1 MNSLRSPALPRL
13 CAYLLL
19 IATAAMSGCQSRTTA
34 GSGRTERERDSII
47 GQSSIPGAGGVKKAL
62 DVADSSQ
69 ARVGKEDSIAN
80 AE

>member
-1 MNSLRSPALPRL
+1 MNILGFRALSRDRVL
-13 CAYLLL
+13 LLL
-19 IATAAMSGCQSRTTA
+19 IAALAAPACQSRTTA
-34 GSGRTERERDSII
+34 GSGRSERERDSII

-62 DVADSSQ
+62 DVADSSK